1 MYSEG
6 DAWKEL
12 LKVDDEEDEAPAS
25 ASPKGDDCNY
35 DDVDMDISEEEEAI
49 YYHHDHVEAQ
59 QQDSIPN
66 PEGENVD
73 EHCFRDHDLPANFQQ
88 HGICLFCR
96 HKIL

>member
-12 LKVDDEEDEAPAS
+12 LKVDDEEDETPAS
-25 ASPKGDDCNY
+25 ASPKGDYNY
-35 DDVDMDISEEEEAI
+35 EDVDMDISEEEEAI